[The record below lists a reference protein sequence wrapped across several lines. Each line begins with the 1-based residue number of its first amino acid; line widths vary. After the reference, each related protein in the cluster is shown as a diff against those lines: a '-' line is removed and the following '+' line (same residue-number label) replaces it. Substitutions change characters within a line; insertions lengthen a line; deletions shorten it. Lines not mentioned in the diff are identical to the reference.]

1 MSRILVTGGRGLL
14 GSDVTARLVSAGH
27 TVRVMSH
34 SADKPARF
42 PEVEWVRA
50 DLATQTG
57 LAEAVK
63 DIEVIVN
70 CASGALKN
78 AHDVDVV
85 GTRKLLEYARAAGV
99 QHVVHISIIGI
110 ERIPFSYYQHKL
122 AAEQVVRESGVPW
135 SIVRA
140 AQFHYFIDA
149 ILEIFNRVP
158 LVMPVPTDFKS
169 QPMDG
174 SEAAARLVEVATMP
188 PAGMLPDIAGPEVLR
203 LGEMARVWRAARGIR
218 RAMIH
223 MPVWAGWADGFRKG
237 LNTNP
242 SACYGAITWAEWVQR
257 TYGAQHEN
265 KRSVRQ
271 TV

>member
-14 GSDVTARLVSAGH
+14 GSDVTARLVNAGH

-63 DIEVIVN
+63 DIETIVH

-78 AHDVDVV
+78 AHEVDVV
-85 GTRKLLEYARAAGV
+85 GTQKLLEHARAAGV
-99 QHVVHISIIGI
+99 GHVVHISIIGI
-110 ERIPFSYYQHKL
+110 DRIPFSYYQHKL

-149 ILEIFNRVP
+149 ILTLFNRVP
-158 LVMPVPTDFKS
+158 LVMPVPTDFQS
-169 QPMDG
+169 QPMDV
-174 SEAAARLVEVATMP
+174 SEAAARLVEVAAMP
-188 PAGMLPDIAGPEVLR
+188 PAGMLPDIGGPDVLS
-203 LGEMARVWRAARGIR
+203 LGEMAKVWRAARGIR
-218 RAMIH
+218 RPMVHLPI
-223 MPVWAGWADGFRKG
+223 WAGWADGFRKA
-237 LNTNP
+237 LNTN
-242 SACYGAITWAEWVQR
+242 SRARYGTITWAEWVQR
-257 TYGAQHEN
+257 AYGAQPEN
-265 KRSVRQ
+265 NRPVRY